1 MHGVESGERESSVPS
16 GSSGPNGSSG
26 PSGSGA
32 RSAPGVPSGSNE
44 AAQSSERSAPARP
57 SQPILTH
64 KTFVY
69 HFCSAS
75 ALLFCKTYFRLRVEG
90 LENIPKSGGAVL
102 ASNHQSFVDILI
114 LGGCMPRHIAFV
126 ARDTLAE
133 WRWLAY
139 TMRQCG
145 AVLVRRGTSDRRAL
159 RAMAEHL
166 EQDDIVVIYPEGT
179 RTRDGSL
186 QEFKGGALLAA
197 RMAGVPIIPCG
208 VRGAFEAWP
217 RGRTIP
223 RPKKIGVR
231 FGPPIDSALPDAQE
245 RMIAAI
251 QSLIGDGRYA
261 SLPPIR

>member
-1 MHGVESGERESSVPS
+1 MVVTQASGEATGVE
-16 GSSGPNGSSG
+16 
-26 PSGSGA
+26 
-32 RSAPGVPSGSNE
+32 
-44 AAQSSERSAPARP
+44 
-57 SQPILTH
+57 PIFTH

-69 HFCSAS
+69 KLCSTS
-75 ALLFCKTYFRLRVEG
+75 ALLLCKSYFRLRVEG
-90 LENIPKSGGAVL
+90 LHNIPKEGGAVL

-114 LGGCMPRHIAFV
+114 LGGCVPRHVAFV

-145 AVLVRRGTSDRRAL
+145 AVLVRRGTSDRRAM
-159 RAMAEHL
+159 RGMADHL
-166 EQDDIVVIYPEGT
+166 ERGDIVVIYPEGT
-179 RTRDGSL
+179 RTRNGGL

-197 RMAGVPIIPCG
+197 RMANVPIIPCG
-208 VRGAFEAWP
+208 IRGAFEAWP

-245 RMIAAI
+245 RLVAAV
-251 QSLIGDGRYA
+251 QGLIGDGRYA
-261 SLPPIR
+261 SLPPID

>member
-1 MHGVESGERESSVPS
+1 MHGVESGERESNVPS
-16 GSSGPNGSSG
+16 GPR
-26 PSGSGA
+26 GSGA
-32 RSAPGVPSGSNE
+32 SSGSSARNAASTPDAPSAPGAPSE
-44 AAQSSERSAPARP
+44 AGERSAPARA

-69 HFCSAS
+69 HFCSA
-75 ALLFCKTYFRLRVEG
+75 ATLLFCKTYFRLRVEG

>member
-1 MHGVESGERESSVPS
+1 MKSAESRERESSES
-16 GSSGPNGSSG
+16 GDSGVH
-26 PSGSGA
+26 
-32 RSAPGVPSGSNE
+32 SA
-44 AAQSSERSAPARP
+44 AAQPAE
-57 SQPILTH
+57 PILTH

-69 HFCSAS
+69 HFCSTS
-75 ALLFCKTYFRLRVEG
+75 ALLFCKAYFRLRVEG
-90 LENIPKSGGAVL
+90 LEHIPKSGGAVL

-114 LGGCMPRHIAFV
+114 LGGCMPRHVAFV
-126 ARDTLAE
+126 ARDTLAH

-159 RAMAEHL
+159 RAMADHL
-166 EQDDIVVIYPEGT
+166 DKDDIVVIYPEGT
-179 RTRDGSL
+179 RSRDGSL

-208 VRGAFEAWP
+208 IRGAYAAWP

-223 RPKKIGVR
+223 LPKKIGVR

-245 RMIAAI
+245 RLIAAV
-251 QSLIGDGRYA
+251 QSLIGDGRYDSIA
-261 SLPPIR
+261 PIR